1 METTSS
7 SRVGTQPAEAPELPE
22 LPDLPAAAPAG
33 PAAAPAA
40 SATPAASAVPA
51 AAPATAPAQS
61 EEAAR
66 PVPAARRTAEGFLRA
81 DFPWYG
87 LDEAFTGPR
96 WLLQVGTGADGT
108 VEHGSTGHGDEPSVR
123 GEIATGEKERFAV
136 VVTVASNP
144 LRRSGDGTGVLEAT
158 SVSSAA
164 WLAGSGLL
172 AYSWPGQMDHSLRDD
187 WLEQQTE
194 AAWELADDLDGPDW
208 SVLSLPVDGEPTP
221 FHYRES
227 EFGWVLAG
235 STAAGVHLGAYGRG
249 MSAYGLGF
257 SVIGDLAAYQQ

>member
-7 SRVGTQPAEAPELPE
+7 SRVGAQPA
-22 LPDLPAAAPAG
+22 DNPAAAEP
-33 PAAAPAA
+33 PQSEQNPQ
-40 SATPAASAVPA
+40 ATPPGSSQEGAA
-51 AAPATAPAQS
+51 
-61 EEAAR
+61 
-66 PVPAARRTAEGFLRA
+66 PVPAARRAAERFLAA

-87 LDEAFTGPR
+87 LDGAFTGPR
-96 WLLQVGTGADGT
+96 RLMQVGTGADGS
-108 VEHGSTGHGDEPSVR
+108 VEHGSVGHGDEPTAR

-136 VVTVASNP
+136 VVTVAGNP
-144 LRRSGDGTGVLEAT
+144 NRRSGDGTGVLEAT

-172 AYSWPGQMDHSLRDD
+172 SYSWPQQMDHGLRDH
-187 WLEQQTE
+187 WLDQQTE
-194 AAWELADDLDGPDW
+194 AAWELADDLTGPDW
-208 SVLSLPVDGEPTP
+208 STLSLPVDGEPTP

-235 STAAGVHLGAYGRG
+235 TTGRGVHLGAYGRG

-257 SVIGDLAAYQQ
+257 CAITDLATYE

>member
-7 SRVGTQPAEAPELPE
+7 SRVGAQTAEAP
-22 LPDLPAAAPAG
+22 
-33 PAAAPAA
+33 A
-40 SATPAASAVPA
+40 SAD
-51 AAPATAPAQS
+51 APAQEPDTS
-61 EEAAR
+61 PQSNTQPQEHTA
-66 PVPAARRTAEGFLRA
+66 PVPAARRTAEGFLAA

-87 LDEAFTGPR
+87 LDGAFTGPR
-96 WLLQVGTGADGT
+96 WLMQVGTAADGT
-108 VEHGSTGHGDEPSVR
+108 VEHGSTGHGDEPSAR

-136 VVTVASNP
+136 VITVASNP

-187 WLEQQTE
+187 WLDQQTE
-194 AAWELADDLDGPDW
+194 AAWELADDLAGEDW
-208 SVLSLPVDGEPTP
+208 STLSLPVDGEPTP

-235 STAAGVHLGAYGRG
+235 STGSGVHLGAYGRG

-257 SVIGDLAAYQQ
+257 SAIADLGSYE